1 MAKSGVSRLVL
12 GIVGGALATG
22 LVLAAC
28 QHYGAND
35 RVADASGVPDKP
47 DYNWDVRPILSQN
60 CFGCHGAG
68 TQKAGLRLDQS
79 DTAFAKLP
87 ENPKKRAIVPGN
99 PKRSELIKRISS
111 DDPDFRMPPK
121 EAHKT
126 LSPTEIATLERWIK
140 QGAKYKQHWAYIAP
154 KDVRPARSD
163 WDKQAAG
170 QIDRYVYSRLERV
183 GLAPSK
189 EADRETLINRVTLDL
204 TGLPPTLA
212 EVDAFV
218 NDKAPNA
225 YEKVVDRL
233 LSSTAY
239 AERMAGIWMD
249 VARYADTNGYLN
261 DGDTGF
267 QHPYR
272 DWVID
277 AYKRNLPYDKFVTW
291 QLAGD
296 LLPNRTREQL
306 LATYFARAGKKNNE
320 GGIIDEEFRVEY
332 VNERAELVGK
342 AFLGLTVGCA
352 RCHDHKYDVI
362 SQADYYRMGGF
373 FNAMDERGIH
383 SGGARGTP
391 MGPTLAAPTP
401 KQTADIAAAHKV
413 VVEKEAAWRAAV
425 EQAKRDA
432 AAKVQAASAPD
443 QLGAF
448 LQTAQAEDTQSYLP
462 FEKTYRASFASLMI
476 GPAKPAARPA
486 GPARPAPRPGVIKAN
501 LPAAPGAAAAPKGPP
516 GAKGPPGKARRPGAD
531 GGGDDEGG
539 AFGGPPEE
547 QDPDKVRV
555 ATDDLTKAVGKA
567 TREGRYKFIN
577 PIAIQK
583 EMLRVGLDDKQLV
596 WTADPR
602 PGAKPGAINNVKLI
616 DGPPGKGKAALLND
630 SIGFA
635 DMSIGQF
642 DRFDRYTLDVW
653 VKLRT
658 GKPYEEV
665 SLLQNASGKMGSGY
679 ELDLQDNTLR
689 FTLTHNFPFNMIEV
703 KALKP
708 MPQGQWKHV
717 AVTYDGSSKAAGVK
731 LYVDG
736 APIPVQ
742 VLHDNLTRA
751 AKARGGDSLYSSY
764 QGFSFGK
771 RFGAVEFVDG
781 ALDEVRVF
789 TRALTPLE
797 IAQLHNPAAARAM
810 KPEAVKA
817 GVADILA
824 AKDPRVV
831 KAYADYTAAR
841 LEEQKIETGVRQ
853 LMVMGDAPVPR
864 KTYIL
869 LRGNYDQ
876 HGDEVRAQALE
887 RVFPWSDKLP
897 RNRLGLTE
905 WLFDP
910 KNPMTARVYVN
921 RLWQSHFGTGI
932 VDTVEDF
939 GTQGSN
945 PTNPELLDWLAI
957 EFQRSG
963 WDVRHVQKLMVMS
976 ATYRQS
982 SNISPVQLEKD
993 PKNTWLARGPR
1004 YRLPAE
1010 TIRDNALAASGLL
1023 VAEKGGDA
1031 VFPYQ
1036 PKDVWTG
1043 QGLGANIYPD
1053 EVPNDQQHRR
1063 AMYTFIKRNA
1073 QFPSLIVFDMA
1084 DRNVSSVARK
1094 ISNTPLQALVLLNDP
1109 QYVEAYRKLSERA
1122 IKASPDRDR
1131 QIVDMFRLATRR
1143 RPAAKELAI
1152 LKSYRAA
1159 EEARLAKD
1167 GKAVDGLLAMGV
1179 APIDAGLDRVQ
1190 LAAMTMTTAAVM
1202 NTPDAYTLR

>member
-1 MAKSGVSRLVL
+1 MAKASVSRLLMGAAAGVL
-12 GIVGGALATG
+12 LTGGF
-22 LVLAAC
+22 LAAC
-28 QHYGAND
+28 QHYGGSD
-35 RVADASGVPDKP
+35 QVADASAAIPDRP

-60 CFGCHGAG
+60 CFGCHGNG
-68 TQKAGLRLDQS
+68 TQKAGLRLDLS
-79 DTAFAKLP
+79 DNAYAKLP
-87 ENPKKRAIVPGN
+87 QNPKKRAIVPGN
-99 PKRSELIKRISS
+99 PKKSELFKRISS

-126 LSPTEIATLERWIK
+126 LSPTEVAIIERWIK

-154 KDVRPARSD
+154 KEVSPKRSE
-163 WDKQAAG
+163 WDRQTVN
-170 QIDRYVYSRLERV
+170 QIDKYVYARLGRV
-183 GLAPSK
+183 GLAPSG

-218 NDKAPNA
+218 ADKSPDA

-233 LSSTAY
+233 LASTAY
-239 AERMAGIWMD
+239 AERMAGVWMD

-272 DWVID
+272 DWVIS
-277 AYKRNLPYDKFVTW
+277 AYKRNLPYNQFVTW

-362 SQADYYRMGGF
+362 SHADYYSMAGF
-373 FNAMDERGIH
+373 FNSVDERGIH
-383 SGGARGTP
+383 SGGVRGTP
-391 MGPTLAAPTP
+391 MGPTLAWPTR
-401 KQTADIAAAHKV
+401 KQSADIAAANKITR
-413 VVEKEAAWRAAV
+413 EKEAAWRAALA
-425 EQAKRDA
+425 QARQDA
-432 AAKVQAASAPD
+432 GVKVAAMKTPAAVA
-443 QLGAF
+443 GF
-448 LQTAQAEDTQSYLP
+448 LQTAEAEDTQTYLP
-462 FEKTYRASFASLMI
+462 FEKTYKASFAALMI
-476 GPAKPAARPA
+476 GPPKARPQPA
-486 GPARPAPRPGVIKAN
+486 GPARPAVRPGVIKAK
-501 LPAAPGAAAAPKGPP
+501 LTTGKGAQDRKGAAASDEDGPI
-516 GAKGPPGKARRPGAD
+516 
-531 GGGDDEGG
+531 GG
-539 AFGGPPEE
+539 ANAP
-547 QDPDKVRV
+547 DPDKVRV
-555 ATDDLTKAVGKA
+555 ATDDLNKAVAKA

-577 PIAIQK
+577 PIAIQQ
-583 EMLRVGLDDKQLV
+583 EMLRVGLDAKQLV

-602 PGAKPGAINNVKLI
+602 PGAKPGALNNVKLI

-635 DMSIGQF
+635 DMSLGQF
-642 DRFDRYTLDVW
+642 DRFDPYTLDIW

-665 SLLQNASGKMGSGY
+665 GLIQNSSGRFGAGY
-679 ELDLQDNTLR
+679 ELNLENNTLK
-689 FTLTHNFPFNMIEV
+689 FTITHNAPYNMIGV
-703 KALKP
+703 AALKP
-708 MPQGQWKHV
+708 LPQGQWKHV
-717 AVTYDGSSKAAGVK
+717 TVTYDGSSKAAGVK

-736 APIPVQ
+736 AQIPVQ
-742 VLHDNLTRA
+742 VQHDNLTRA
-751 AKARGGDSLYSSY
+751 AMPRRGDSLYSSY
-764 QGFSFGK
+764 MGLSFGK
-771 RFGAVEFVDG
+771 RFGGVEFVDG
-781 ALDEVRVF
+781 ALDELRVF

-797 IAQLHNPAAARAM
+797 VAQLHNPAAAQSL
-810 KPEAVKA
+810 KPEAVRA
-817 GVADILA
+817 QLADILA
-824 AKDPRVV
+824 AKDPRVI
-831 KAYADYTAAR
+831 KAYGDYRAAR
-841 LEEQKIETGVRQ
+841 LDEQKIETDVRQ
-853 LMVMGDAPVPR
+853 LMVLGDSPIPR
-864 KTYIL
+864 KNYIH

-876 HGDEVRAQALE
+876 HGPEVKSQALE
-887 RVFPWSDKLP
+887 RVFHWSDKLP

-905 WLFDP
+905 WLFD
-910 KNPMTARVYVN
+910 KGNPLTARVYVN
-921 RLWQSHFGTGI
+921 RLWQSHFGAGI

-945 PTNPELLDWLAI
+945 PTHPELLDWLAI

-963 WDVRHVQKLMVMS
+963 WDVRHMQKLMVMS
-976 ATYRQS
+976 ATYRQA

-993 PKNTWLARGPR
+993 PKNVYLARGPR

-1023 VAEKGGDA
+1023 QVEAGGDA

-1053 EVPNDQQHRR
+1053 DVPADQNHRR

-1073 QFPSLIVFDMA
+1073 QAPSLTVFDMA
-1084 DRNVSSVARK
+1084 DRNVASVARK

-1122 IKASPDRDR
+1122 IKATPDQDK
-1131 QIVDMFRLATRR
+1131 QLVDMFRLATRR
-1143 RPAAKELAI
+1143 HPAAKEMAI

-1159 EEARLAKD
+1159 EVARLAKD
-1167 GKAVDGLLAMGV
+1167 AKGVNALLSMGV
-1179 APIDAGLDRVQ
+1179 APVDPGIDRVQ

-1202 NTPDAYTLR
+1202 NSPDAYTLR